1 MQLLTEDNLSQLS
14 EEELEKLYQVK
25 QAEYDQ
31 KIAKN
36 RRIRVML
43 SDKVSNK
50 QNTVNNLQKKIDDF
64 LAAHPEVA
72 KQDFDDID
80 QDPAELNRV
89 IQENQKTISQLQSK
103 KLHVERTVTET
114 STHIEQQKALEEL
127 YQQDIASLIS
137 QSEPFSAV
145 DENSE
150 LLELNQLAK
159 EINSAQDELEAINN
173 EIEDIRE
180 KVHHQG

>member
-50 QNTVNNLQKKIDDF
+50 QNIVNNLQKKIDDF

-72 KQDFDDID
+72 KQDFYRKI
-80 QDPAELNRV
+80 
-89 IQENQKTISQLQSK
+89 
-103 KLHVERTVTET
+103 
-114 STHIEQQKALEEL
+114 
-127 YQQDIASLIS
+127 
-137 QSEPFSAV
+137 
-145 DENSE
+145 
-150 LLELNQLAK
+150 
-159 EINSAQDELEAINN
+159 
-173 EIEDIRE
+173 
-180 KVHHQG
+180 